1 MIKSLHPC
9 KLRIHILK
17 SSSKPQIHPVFTQI
31 IIQNP
36 TKINSNFS
44 QKIPSPCRQHPQ
56 LSTTLN
62 PQNTNTHT
70 NSKPT
75 AQRLGP
81 PPYRQTPTNSALAA
95 IQRSADGSPPTI
107 QPLYRHEQP
116 GRQAKR
122 PPPARSCSCPV
133 SRPSLPPPTKKRA
146 PRHTPG
152 ELSQSFKFNHPTRS
166 RNF

>member
-1 MIKSLHPC
+1 MG
-9 KLRIHILK
+9 
-17 SSSKPQIHPVFTQI
+17 
-31 IIQNP
+31 

-122 PPPARSCSCPV
+122 PPPARTCSCPV
-133 SRPSLPPPTKKRA
+133 SRPSLPPPTKKE
-146 PRHTPG
+146 PPG
-152 ELSQSFKFNHPTRS
+152 THPGNSLNHSNSIIQHAAETSESPSHWKPSRSQHQDS
-166 RNF
+166 